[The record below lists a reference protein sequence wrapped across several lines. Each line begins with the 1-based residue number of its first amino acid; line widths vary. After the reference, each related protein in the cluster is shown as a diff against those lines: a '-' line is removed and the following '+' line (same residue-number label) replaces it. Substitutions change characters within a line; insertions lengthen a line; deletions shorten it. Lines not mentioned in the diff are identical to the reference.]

1 MKRILISGFL
11 FFQFGWAVA
20 QQPNCSQTLRLAR
33 STYDQGRLHELPGLV
48 KGCLGDDGFTKQE
61 KVEAYKLLTMAFLY
75 LEEPEKADSSMLLLL
90 KADPFFEINKEVD
103 PQEFIGLYNT
113 FRTAPIFSVGVKLG
127 ANISQPSA
135 SSNYYVGADSKGLG
149 EYNSTIGLQ
158 FGLAFEK
165 RLFQNSKKEMLRRF
179 TLAPELLYV
188 PRTFKYEVPTVFK
201 NDNGS
206 GSVAKFSAQE
216 NQAWLDLN
224 VLLQYQL
231 KKKSKLNPYVT
242 LGPSI
247 GYLLSGTRQQVLTR
261 TSGSVTSGP
270 DIEINKS
277 IKQLIVSVVA
287 GAGIKI
293 KVGSVYLT
301 GDVRYQFGLSNIT
314 SDTRTNFENT
324 FDYGNQFNN
333 YSINNIAVMI
343 GGSKPIFNAKKKSH
357 RK

>member
-1 MKRILISGFL
+1 MKRILIIGIL
-11 FFQFGWAVA
+11 FFQLGWALA

-33 STYDQGRLHELPGLV
+33 STYDQGRLHELPSLM
-48 KGCLGDDGFTKQE
+48 KDCLSKDGFTKQE

-113 FRTAPIFSVGVKLG
+113 FRTTPVFSVGLKLG
-127 ANISQPSA
+127 ANISQPSV
-135 SSNYYVGADSKGLG
+135 SSNYYVGADAKGLG
-149 EYNSTIGLQ
+149 EYSSTIGLQ

-165 RLFQNSKKEMLRRF
+165 RLFQNSKKELLKRF

-188 PRTFKYEVPTVFK
+188 PRSFKYDVPTVFQ

-206 GSVAKFSAQE
+206 GSVAKFAATE
-216 NQAWLDLN
+216 TQAWLDLN

-231 KKKSKLNPYVT
+231 KKKSKFNPYVT
-242 LGPSI
+242 LGPSVS
-247 GYLLSGTRQQVLTR
+247 YLLSGIRQQVLTR
-261 TSGSVTSGP
+261 TSGSVSSGP

-277 IKQLIVSVVA
+277 IKQLVVSVVA
-287 GAGIKI
+287 GAGVKI

-301 GDVRYQFGLSNIT
+301 GDVRYQFGFSNVT

-324 FDYGNQFNN
+324 LDYGNQFNN

-343 GGSKPIFNAKKKSH
+343 GGSKPIFVPKKKTH